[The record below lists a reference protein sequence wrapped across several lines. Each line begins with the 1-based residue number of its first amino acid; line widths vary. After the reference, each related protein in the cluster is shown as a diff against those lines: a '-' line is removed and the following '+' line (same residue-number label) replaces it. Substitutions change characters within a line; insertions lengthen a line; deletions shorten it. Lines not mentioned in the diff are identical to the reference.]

1 MPDSGRTLVF
11 VNSIACLRR
20 LVSIMQVLELPIY
33 PLHAE
38 MQQRQR
44 LKNLDRCVAVL
55 WSVLVSRAGCSF
67 YGGGEHLFPR
77 ADGCTGSS
85 P

>member
-1 MPDSGRTLVF
+1 MPVSGRTLVF

-44 LKNLDRCVAVL
+44 LKNLDRCVAV
-55 WSVLVSRAGCSF
+55 S
-67 YGGGEHLFPR
+67 
-77 ADGCTGSS
+77 
-85 P
+85 